1 MRFYATHLILFVNF
15 STGKIGWL
23 LRSLKVKKE
32 KKRIQHLFPYRRLYT
47 ELLDADI
54 RNSPR
59 IVYRFFCLYF
69 CFLPLSFGIVKSRL
83 KYWSCEFHPMSSISD
98 ASLLRRHFWPL
109 LFRTRSNPINCLFA
123 AIVVSLSRFNQTNA
137 KDSDKVRYFLNTLY
151 RFHGEYPQS
160 NISSILN
167 KSRDIFW
174 LSIF

>member
-32 KKRIQHLFPYRRLYT
+32 KKNTRFISVSSSLYWITWCRHPQFTSDCLSLFFVFLFSPPFLLELSRVDWNIDRMSFIQC
-47 ELLDADI
+47 LLSATH
-54 RNSPR
+54 
-59 IVYRFFCLYF
+59 RFFDVT
-69 CFLPLSFGIVKSRL
+69 SG
-83 KYWSCEFHPMSSISD
+83 
-98 ASLLRRHFWPL
+98 L

-137 KDSDKVRYFLNTLY
+137 KDSDKVRYFLKTLY

-167 KSRDIFW
+167 KSRNIFW
-174 LSIF
+174 LSIS